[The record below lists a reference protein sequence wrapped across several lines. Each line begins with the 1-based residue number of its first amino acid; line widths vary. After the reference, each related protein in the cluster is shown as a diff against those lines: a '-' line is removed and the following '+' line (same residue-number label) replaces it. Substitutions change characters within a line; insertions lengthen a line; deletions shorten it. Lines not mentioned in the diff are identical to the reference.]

1 MGMDSQFIPSYLE
14 VEWEQLRIGFIPTRT
29 AGQS

>member
-1 MGMDSQFIPSYLE
+1 MDPQFISSQLE
-14 VEWEQLRIGFIPTRT
+14 VEWEQLRIGFIPICT